1 MFNKLLGFI
10 KGAINLAQS
19 NTHARSGG
27 IKTKIA
33 GVTHENRQQLLLK
46 CRKGQKIVIVN
57 EPMKKYPHAMAV
69 YAVNRK
75 DGKKLGYLN
84 NELAQDVFED
94 HRHGNEII
102 GKILDITGG
111 TRDKPAIGCNIEFYV
126 D

>member
-1 MFNKLLGFI
+1 MLNKLLGFI
-10 KGAINLAQS
+10 KGAINLVQP
-19 NTHARSGG
+19 NTPAKRGG

-33 GVTHENRQQLLLK
+33 GVTHENRQQLILK

-69 YAVNRK
+69 YATDRK
-75 DGKKLGYLN
+75 SGKKLGYLN
-84 NELAQDVFED
+84 DELAQDVFAD
-94 HRHGNEII
+94 HRNGNEII